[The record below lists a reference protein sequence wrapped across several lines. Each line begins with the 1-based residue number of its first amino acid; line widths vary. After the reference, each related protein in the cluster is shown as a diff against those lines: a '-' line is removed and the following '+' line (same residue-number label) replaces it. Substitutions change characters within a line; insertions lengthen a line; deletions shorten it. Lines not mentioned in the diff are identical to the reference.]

1 MAEASTF
8 SEAFLAKARESLA
21 GASSE
26 LINGRYNNVANRAYY
41 ACFQAAIAAL
51 ADASMQPPSGKT
63 WSHTFVQAA
72 FGGVLIRRRKLYPA
86 TLRDTLVRAQQVR
99 NQADYERAIVSQTQ
113 AMHALSRAH
122 AFVDAVGARFEGAGR

>member
-1 MAEASTF
+1 
-8 SEAFLAKARESLA
+8 
-21 GASSE
+21 
-26 LINGRYNNVANRAYY
+26 
-41 ACFQAAIAAL
+41 
-51 ADASMQPPSGKT
+51 MQPPSGKT

-72 FGGVLIRRRKLYPA
+72 FGGVLIWRRKLYPA